1 MGYAVEADVRRNLG
15 QYAPGWPRAD
25 GSPPTLADGTAFA
38 DHASGEI
45 DAILSSHGLVT
56 PVAAPASFVAKLTDL
71 AALYAASL
79 VAAGLFPQAAGPAST
94 TLHMFLMSLYDKG
107 IAGLRAGEGLPLAA
121 TKDPQAMPRSFW
133 TTHPFD
139 EDGNPTSAPIMTRTT
154 VW

>member
-25 GSPPTLADGTAFA
+25 GSPPTLADGIAFA

-79 VAAGLFPQAAGPAST
+79 VAAGLFPQAAGPASAIMGPRRGNDRPRAART
-94 TLHMFLMSLYDKG
+94 PAASVQSPRLG
-107 IAGLRAGEGLPLAA
+107 PVRGVQPAIASAPAA
-121 TKDPQAMPRSFW
+121 TAAR
-133 TTHPFD
+133 
-139 EDGNPTSAPIMTRTT
+139 MTRRSLTASGR
-154 VW
+154 